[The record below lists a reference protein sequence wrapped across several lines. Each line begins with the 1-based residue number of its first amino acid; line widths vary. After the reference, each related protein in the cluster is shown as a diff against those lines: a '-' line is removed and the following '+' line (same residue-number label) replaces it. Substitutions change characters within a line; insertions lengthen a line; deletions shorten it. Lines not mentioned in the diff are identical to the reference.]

1 MNIALEKWEKIDYD
15 KVLEGIAAIVYVHNE
30 RDKNCIVDM
39 RDRKMAVD
47 NGTGYPWYKGAFG
60 NALISL
66 LHSQVTD
73 KLYLIGTE
81 TLKRMLWSRTRTS
94 KETLENEAI
103 HTIIRKDV

>member
-1 MNIALEKWEKIDYD
+1 MDIVLEKWEKVDYD
-15 KVLEGIAAIVYVHNE
+15 KVLEGIAAVVYVNNE

-39 RDRKMAVD
+39 RDREKTVD
-47 NGTGYPWYKGAFG
+47 NDSGYPWYKGAFG

-73 KLYLIGTE
+73 KLYLIGKE
-81 TLKRMLWSRTRTS
+81 TLMHMLWSRTRTS

-103 HTIIRKDV
+103 RTIIRKDV